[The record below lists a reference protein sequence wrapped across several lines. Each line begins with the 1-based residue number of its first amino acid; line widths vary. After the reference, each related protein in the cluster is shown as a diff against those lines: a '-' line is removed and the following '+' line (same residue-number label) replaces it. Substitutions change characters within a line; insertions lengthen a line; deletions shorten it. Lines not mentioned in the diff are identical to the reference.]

1 MITINEEELQ
11 QLTAECG
18 VTIHKSISA
27 LSAYERDC
35 IGSDTAQM
43 PSCFTVQTGL
53 MVQYM
58 LTTEGVGQ
66 PDATLIH

>member
-18 VTIHKSISA
+18 VTVHKSISA

-43 PSCFTVQTGL
+43 PSCFTVQTDTHRIDGT
-53 MVQYM
+53 VHAYY
-58 LTTEGVGQ
+58 
-66 PDATLIH
+66 